1 MPVPLPELGDQA
13 EMTAIERK
21 ERNALFL
28 DSEGG
33 QDCRSL
39 EGPPLVRADPGHPA
53 PGTALCLWPQQAG
66 ASQKGK
72 GEHGQVALAAPLTSP
87 SP

>member
-1 MPVPLPELGDQA
+1 MGHHLPWRKFCPAFYACTLPELGDQA

-21 ERNALFL
+21 DRNVLFL

-39 EGPPLVRADPGHPA
+39 EGPPHVRA
-53 PGTALCLWPQQAG
+53 
-66 ASQKGK
+66 
-72 GEHGQVALAAPLTSP
+72 
-87 SP
+87 